1 MSSTQQ
7 KHKTLTFTGNN
18 AWLKLKALTKKPSDK
33 KLKKRKRSKTEPD
46 LKNKKAKITTSQSL
60 PENMES
66 FEKDTLLED
75 NNENNDSI
83 VDPESKEANQ
93 KIQSSSELMS
103 LLANSKSRAY
113 NKNDCSQWDD
123 DSMKIEDVQQAF
135 GHEAAY
141 SYWLGVITDYTFLL
155 NIKIFIFFFK
165 HVS

>member
-1 MSSTQQ
+1 MSSKQQ
-7 KHKTLTFTGNN
+7 KHKILTFTGNN
-18 AWLKLKALTKKPSDK
+18 AWLKLKALSKKPSDK
-33 KLKKRKRSKTEPD
+33 KIKKRKRSKTDPD
-46 LKNKKAKITTSQSL
+46 LNNKKAKITNSQSL

-66 FEKDTLLED
+66 FGKDKLIDD
-75 NNENNDSI
+75 NNVNNDSMI
-83 VDPESKEANQ
+83 DPESKEANQ

-103 LLANSKSRAY
+103 LLASSKSRAY

-141 SYWLGVITDYTFLL
+141 SYWLGVITDYISSKYQNFH
-155 NIKIFIFFFK
+155 IFFK